1 MQTPI
6 LLTSL
11 ALTALIGVA
20 STGNS
25 QEHAEVITDPAADAL
40 ASRVEHSFQL
50 NGGLELFG
58 LTAPY
63 ETEALGTI
71 DLVDPTGDEVALAH
85 IEAVD
90 TLRELAAEAG
100 QVDVLSLPE
109 PITIRGTDAI
119 EVAAGLMGIE
129 TSRIAGDC
137 AVEIAPRR
145 SGRRATFQVVADL
158 ANPAGHLES
167 ARLDLRGT
175 FSLSDDPHTSYRIEA
190 EGSLDELVAS
200 DEAVEQRISAFDHQI
215 SVSMR
220 GVRPEDESGVL
231 AR

>member
-109 PITIRGTDAI
+109 PITIRGIRVNGNRPVLSGGTNTVLFATDWPYSPPGADWYI
-119 EVAAGLMGIE
+119 FEGFEVTGG
-129 TSRIAGDC
+129 SSQ
-137 AVEIAPRR
+137 VNFVAPRR
-145 SGRRATFQVVADL
+145 LMHPGIYGFEQLRVK
-158 ANPAGHLES
+158 LE
-167 ARLDLRGT
+167 
-175 FSLSDDPHTSYRIEA
+175 
-190 EGSLDELVAS
+190 
-200 DEAVEQRISAFDHQI
+200 
-215 SVSMR
+215 
-220 GVRPEDESGVL
+220 PES
-231 AR
+231 